1 MVSFINTLLFFIE
14 FAGNIY
20 ISLVLLRFLL
30 QVVRADF
37 YNPISQF
44 IVKVTHPLLKPLR
57 KVIPCIGRQDT
68 SSLVLAYLLEFLL
81 VIINLAIIYLFFKL
95 KPITSL
101 LTLFLI
107 ALIKLIELVF
117 YLFYL
122 LLIGSAILTWLAPDS
137 NFAPARLIKH
147 STSSLLSPLRRF
159 IPPIGIIDITPV
171 IALILLLLIKSVVI
185 GTISY
190 FSGVEAGL
198 LFISGG

>member
-57 KVIPCIGRQDT
+57 KVIPSIGRQDT

-122 LLIGSAILTWLAPDS
+122 LLIGAAILSWLAPDS
-137 NFAPARLIKH
+137 NSAPARLIKH
-147 STSSLLSPLRRF
+147 STSSLLGPLRRF

>member
-57 KVIPCIGRQDT
+57 KVIPSIGRQDT

-81 VIINLAIIYLFFKL
+81 IIINLAIIYLFFKL

-122 LLIGSAILTWLAPDS
+122 LLIGAAILSWLAPDS
-137 NFAPARLIKH
+137 NSAPARLIKH
-147 STSSLLSPLRRF
+147 STSSLLGPLRRF

>member
-57 KVIPCIGRQDT
+57 KVIPSIGRQDT

-81 VIINLAIIYLFFKL
+81 IIINLAIIYLFFKL

-122 LLIGSAILTWLAPDS
+122 LLIGAAILSWLAPDS
-137 NFAPARLIKH
+137 NSAPARLIKH
-147 STSSLLSPLRRF
+147 STSSLLAPLRRF